1 MTAET
6 AASAANVLVVLDA
19 PGEALRKA
27 QLELL
32 SAGRI
37 VGRIAVAST
46 GPISEGV
53 RAQLAEYGASTVYVP
68 EGADLS
74 EYLVGPTAAW
84 LAEVVA
90 ASGDAITHVLL
101 DNSPAGRET
110 AARLSVR
117 LGAGVVTDVI
127 ALEADGVGHKSVLAG
142 SYEVR
147 ARATT
152 GTAIWTVKANS
163 IEAAPAPSGGAAE
176 AVPVAVPQD
185 SLATAARVTSRIEKP
200 VSGRPE
206 LTEARVVVAGGRGT
220 DGDFG
225 PIEELADALGGAV
238 GASRAAA
245 DAGWVSHDL
254 QVGQTGKTVSPQLY
268 ISAGIS
274 GAIQQK
280 AGMQT
285 AKVIVAV
292 NSDPESPVFEIADFG
307 IVGDLF
313 DVLPQATAEIKR
325 RRA

>member
-1 MTAET
+1 MTE
-6 AASAANVLVVLDA
+6 ANVLVVLDGI
-19 PGEALRKA
+19 GESLKKS

-32 SAGRI
+32 AAGRLLGTVSVAATAP
-37 VGRIAVAST
+37 VGEALA
-46 GPISEGV
+46 
-53 RAQLAEYGASTVYVP
+53 AQLRENGAAAAYVP
-68 EGADLS
+68 DGADLS

-84 LAEVVA
+84 LAEVVS
-90 ASGDAITHVLL
+90 ASEAQGRPVRTVLL

-110 AARLSVR
+110 AARLGVR
-117 LGAGVVTDVI
+117 LGAGVITDVVG
-127 ALEADGVGHKSVLAG
+127 LEPDGTAHKSVLAG
-142 SYEVR
+142 SYEDR
-147 ARATT
+147 ARATSPVSILT
-152 GTAIWTVKANS
+152 LKANLDLG
-163 IEAAPAPSGGAAE
+163 APGTPAPGAAT
-176 AVPVAVPQD
+176 VIPVAVPAD
-185 SLATAARVTSRIEKP
+185 ALARAGRITGRATKAS
-200 VSGRPE
+200 SGRPD

-225 PIEELADALGGAV
+225 PVEELADALGGAV

-274 GAIQQK
+274 GAVQQK

-307 IVGDLF
+307 VVGDLF
-313 DVLPQATAEIKR
+313 EVLPQATAEIKR
-325 RRA
+325 RRG